1 VKRIGTREIIVRI
14 YDNVHA
20 ALWAG
25 LLAFVAYFIVIVA
38 PKMPEAAAT
47 AQRQRDFEISAE
59 HNFYCEKWKMGPGTQ
74 AHDQCLL
81 DLQAFRASV
90 ERRFADETYY

>member
-1 VKRIGTREIIVRI
+1 VKKIGPREIIVRI

-38 PKMPEAAAT
+38 PKIPEAAAT
-47 AQRQRDFEISAE
+47 AQ
-59 HNFYCEKWKMGPGTQ
+59 
-74 AHDQCLL
+74 
-81 DLQAFRASV
+81 SV
-90 ERRFADETYY
+90 

>member
-1 VKRIGTREIIVRI
+1 VKKIGPREIIVRI

-38 PKMPEAAAT
+38 PKIPEAAAT
-47 AQRQRDFEISAE
+47 AQSQRVLEISAE
-59 HNFYCEKWKMGPGTQ
+59 HHFYCEKWKMGPGTQ
-74 AHDQCLL
+74 AHDQCIL
-81 DLQAFRASV
+81 DLQAFRASI
-90 ERRFADETYY
+90 ERRFADENY

>member
-1 VKRIGTREIIVRI
+1 MKKNGPREIIVRI

-38 PKMPEAAAT
+38 PKIPEAAAT
-47 AQRQRDFEISAE
+47 AQSQRVLEISAE
-59 HNFYCEKWKMGPGTQ
+59 HHFYCEKWKMGPGTQ
-74 AHDQCLL
+74 AHDQCIL
-81 DLQAFRASV
+81 DLQAFRASID
-90 ERRFADETYY
+90 RRFLDENYY

>member
-1 VKRIGTREIIVRI
+1 MKKNGPREIIVRI

-38 PKMPEAAAT
+38 PKLPEAAVR
-47 AQRQRDFEISAE
+47 AQSHRILEISAE
-59 HNFYCEKWKMGPGTQ
+59 HRFYCEQFKMGPGTP
-74 AHDQCLL
+74 AHDQCIL
-81 DLQAFRASV
+81 DLQAFRASI
-90 ERRFADETYY
+90 ERRFADESAW

>member
-1 VKRIGTREIIVRI
+1 VKKIGPREIIVRI

-38 PKMPEAAAT
+38 PKIPEAAAT
-47 AQRQRDFEISAE
+47 AAE
-59 HNFYCEKWKMGPGTQ
+59 AQGCPSSY
-74 AHDQCLL
+74 L
-81 DLQAFRASV
+81 D
-90 ERRFADETYY
+90 